1 MFVRKT
7 KNPSQ
12 LYTIDYY
19 RYICIIDS
27 FRFPFLFFCI
37 LSCLSF
43 LFLSLYLCRVWCF
56 LYLRIEVAPPVDF
69 GQTCFILTRPKQT
82 KQQPNMRM
90 YLVDYII

>member
-1 MFVRKT
+1 
-7 KNPSQ
+7 
-12 LYTIDYY
+12 
-19 RYICIIDS
+19 
-27 FRFPFLFFCI
+27 
-37 LSCLSF
+37 
-43 LFLSLYLCRVWCF
+43 LCRVWCF